1 MIKEI
6 LIKDPI
12 TYEGQ
17 PDGGRT
23 PMIDPYDGCQL
34 CCPYCFQQNDINW
47 NKNIYV
53 NINIAE
59 LLNERLENWSKNETI
74 YLGSKCDPY
83 MELEK
88 KYGLTKKCL
97 SVLNELKID
106 TMITTKSDND
116 LIFRDFDIIKNYQAQ
131 MTILIGI
138 TNINQIGKRSQNKN
152 IINANKLFNEGAN
165 VWVFITPILPY
176 IMDVEEIIS
185 ALNPNIPIYL
195 DKLRV
200 ENNIQIN
207 NIMEYIKR
215 SYPKHTQKY
224 NEIINGNN
232 DEYFNEIKKQYI
244 NNERIKILFI

>member
-1 MIKEI
+1 MIKEV

-97 SVLNELKID
+97 SALNELKID
-106 TMITTKSDND
+106 VMITTKSDND
-116 LIFRDFDIIKNYQAQ
+116 LIFRDLDIIKNYQAQ
-131 MTILIGI
+131 LTILMGI
-138 TNINQIGKRSQNKN
+138 TNMNQIGKRSQNKN
-152 IINANKLFNEGAN
+152 IINANKLFNEGVN

-215 SYPKHTQKY
+215 SYPEYTQKY

>member
-59 LLNERLENWSKNETI
+59 LLNERLKNWPKNETI

-97 SVLNELKID
+97 SALNELKID
-106 TMITTKSDND
+106 VMITTKSDND
-116 LIFRDFDIIKNYQAQ
+116 LIFRDLDIIKNYQAQ
-131 MTILIGI
+131 LTILMGI
-138 TNINQIGKRSQNKN
+138 TNMNQIGKRSQNKN
-152 IINANKLFNEGAN
+152 IINANKLFNEGVN

-215 SYPKHTQKY
+215 SYPEYTQKY

>member
-215 SYPKHTQKY
+215 SYPKYTQKY

>member
-131 MTILIGI
+131 MTILMGI

-215 SYPKHTQKY
+215 SYPKYTQKY